1 MFSSRTLVD
10 DGVKTP
16 CAKRTLCATSRQVL
30 DIQITNA
37 TPLLFSRLVRKFGVN
52 ALYYDVF
59 CTKSPGHVKTR
70 PTVVH
75 HPSIIQPSLKQIYSF
90 FHQVT
95 LDNGRVEQNIP
106 DDRLRPLDRTGVEL
120 ALVGMSHLPSRWQRA
135 ARSLLT
141 PADRLELEL
150 LRRSLL
156 TTTPVEYSKGS
167 PPQLLCEAPPNEAG
181 VIPAP
186 AGELPH
192 NFDGLSGR
200 GIPLQSRLHSPGSP
214 AGRDD
219 TRCGPPPLRWAGS
232 QTMSAAKNRGGG
244 AVGDLEKVA
253 RAAAAEDEATAV
265 STWIPG
271 NRFRRDLEKL
281 VQLAARD
288 SQDVSKEKELSARR
302 ENVCRARNTE
312 RGGPS
317 PRDRLEKLK
326 AADVAIFRR
335 ETDALRDR
343 SASEKARDEASRA
356 VNVATVRGS
365 MRDGKQ
371 LARLWA
377 EDRHEKETADVR
389 RREDEVE
396 MERHRQLEKRQAD
409 VSAAKTRAMQRQ
421 AERSKKAL
429 YVAESNAFTANT
441 SQLARYVGK
450 YATMSHK
457 SQNARGMRQLVKGKK
472 AHEEDTRRRMLR
484 RVHELQEQKRYESVG
499 LCFLN

>member
-1 MFSSRTLVD
+1 M
-10 DGVKTP
+10 
-16 CAKRTLCATSRQVL
+16 
-30 DIQITNA
+30 
-37 TPLLFSRLVRKFGVN
+37 
-52 ALYYDVF
+52 
-59 CTKSPGHVKTR
+59 
-70 PTVVH
+70 
-75 HPSIIQPSLKQIYSF
+75 
-90 FHQVT
+90 
-95 LDNGRVEQNIP
+95 EQNVS
-106 DDRLRPLDRTGVEL
+106 DDRLRPLDRTGIEL
-120 ALVGMSHLPSRWQRA
+120 ALVEMSHLPSRWQRA
-135 ARSLLT
+135 ARSLPT

-156 TTTPVEYSKGS
+156 TTTPTAYSEGG
-167 PPQLLCEAPPNEAG
+167 PLQLLCEAPPHEAG
-181 VIPAP
+181 AIPVP

-200 GIPLQSRLHSPGSP
+200 GIPMPSRLHSPGSP

-219 TRCGPPPLRWAGS
+219 SRPGPPPLRWVGS
-232 QTMSAAKNRGGG
+232 QTMSAAKSRGGP
-244 AVGDLEKVA
+244 AVEDLEKVA
-253 RAAAAEDEATAV
+253 RAAAAEDEATAA

-288 SQDVSKEKELSARR
+288 SQDASKERELSARR
-302 ENVCRARNTE
+302 ENVCRARNVE

-335 ETDALRDR
+335 ESDALKDR
-343 SASEKARDEASRA
+343 SASEKARDEASRV

-371 LARLWA
+371 LARLWV
-377 EDRHEKETADVR
+377 EDRQEKETADVR
-389 RREDEVE
+389 RREDELGV
-396 MERHRQLEKRQAD
+396 ERHRQLEKRNAD
-409 VSAAKTRAMQRQ
+409 VTAAKTRATQRQ

-457 SQNARGMRQLVKGKK
+457 SHNARGMRQLVKGKK
-472 AHEEDTRRRMLR
+472 VHEEDTRRRMLR
-484 RVHELQEQKRYESVG
+484 RVQELQEQKRYESV
-499 LCFLN
+499 LSELSQHESLD